1 MGCHH
6 FNNIYRALN
15 LRYPTKINASSSI
28 VLEETAPLASIVE
41 FEFPAREG
49 MPPLTLYWYDGGL
62 KPPRPDELEDGREL
76 PASGNMYVG
85 EKGKI
90 LDARIMPESK
100 MKAYKMPPKTLQRR
114 SGTYG
119 EWVEAIRGGQE
130 ANCSFDHASL
140 ITEAVLLGNIA
151 IKVGKTLQYDG
162 EQMRF
167 VNNDKANEYL
177 RPNYRA
183 GWSL

>member
-1 MGCHH
+1 
-6 FNNIYRALN
+6 
-15 LRYPTKINASSSI
+15 
-28 VLEETAPLASIVE
+28 
-41 FEFPAREG
+41 
-49 MPPLTLYWYDGGL
+49 
-62 KPPRPDELEDGREL
+62 
-76 PASGNMYVG
+76 YVG
-85 EKGKI
+85 DKGRI
-90 LDARIMPESK
+90 LDSRIIPESK

-130 ANCSFDHASL
+130 AGCSFDHASL

-151 IKVGKTLQYDG
+151 IRVGKTLRYDG
-162 EQMRF
+162 EEMRF
-167 VNNDKANEYL
+167 VNNDKANGYL